1 MSSQIQAT
9 CIWGNVPFQAADPP
23 IMQMPCHCTDCRAA
37 TGNDYSNI
45 AFFRTKVAGISGETA
60 PHHFVASSGNKT
72 QREACPD
79 CGTVMFDKSDG
90 FPQLIGVFAQ
100 QIEPPFEFN
109 PAAHVWVKSKLPH
122 IEISGTAQFHEEFK
136 V

>member
-1 MSSQIQAT
+1 MTHQIQASCSCGKVT
-9 CIWGNVPFQAADPP
+9 FQSAEPP
-23 IMQMPCHCTDCRAA
+23 IIQMTCHCADCRSA

-45 AFFRTKVAGISGETA
+45 AFFRTKVADISGKVA
-60 PHHFVASSGNKT
+60 PHQFVANSGNNT

-90 FPQLIGVFAQ
+90 FPMLVGVFAQ

-109 PAAHVWVKSKLPH
+109 AAAHVWVKSKLPH
-122 IEISGTAQFHEEFK
+122 IEISGPTQFSEEFK
-136 V
+136 T